1 MNFVFMSPQ
10 FPSNYYLFCKQL
22 KANGVNVLGVG
33 DTPYDQLKTDLKNIL
48 TEYYK
53 VDNMEDYNQVFKA
66 IAFFSF
72 KYGKIDWLESNNE
85 YWLEQDAKLRTDFN
99 ITTGFKTPD
108 MKKVKYKSE
117 MKAYYKKAGIPTA
130 RYHLVNDYE
139 GCVKFIEEVGYPV
152 IVKPDNGVGAA
163 STYRL
168 KNIDELNYFFSTK
181 DNSVPYIMEEY
192 VYGAVCSYDAIINS
206 KGEPIFETGNVSP
219 ISIMDIVN
227 DKGSSVF
234 YIVKNLPEDVRNA
247 GRRTVAAFGVK
258 SRYIHFEFFRLYQDQ
273 EGLGKK
279 GDVIGLEVNM
289 RPSGGVSPDM
299 MNYANSVD
307 VYHIWADMIVYDKT
321 TTVSN
326 DNHYYCVFVG
336 RRDGRPYKYSHAE
349 VLSKYR
355 GDITI
360 SDRLPDALSGAM
372 GNQMYMARFKE
383 ESQMQEYIAYVTA
396 EV

>member
-10 FPSNYYLFCKQL
+10 FPTNYYLFCKQL

-33 DTPYDQLKTDLKNIL
+33 DTPYDQLKTALKEVL

-53 VDNMEDYNQVFKA
+53 VDNMEDYSQVYRA
-66 IAFFSF
+66 VAFFSF

-99 ITTGFKTPD
+99 ITTGFKNDD
-108 MKKVKYKSE
+108 MKKVKFKSE
-117 MKAYYKKAGIPTA
+117 MKAYYKKAGIPVA
-130 RYHLVNDYE
+130 RYHLVSDYQ
-139 GCVKFIEEVGYPV
+139 GCVDFINEVGYPV
-152 IVKPDNGVGAA
+152 IVKPDNGVGA
-163 STYRL
+163 SQTYRL
-168 KNIDELNYFFSTK
+168 KNVDELNYFFATK
-181 DNSVPYIMEEY
+181 DDKLYIMEEY

-227 DKGSSVF
+227 TNGSSVF
-234 YIVKNLPEDVRNA
+234 YIVKNLADDVRDA
-247 GRRTVAAFGVK
+247 GRRTVASFGVK
-258 SRYIHFEFFRLYQDQ
+258 SRFVHFEFFRLQQDQ
-273 EGLGKK
+273 PGLGKN

-299 MNYANSVD
+299 MNYANSAD
-307 VYHIWADMIVYDKT
+307 VYRVWADMIVHDKT
-321 TTVSN
+321 TVALS
-326 DNHYYCVFVG
+326 DDKYFCVFVG

-355 GDITI
+355 ANITI
-360 SDRLPDALSGAM
+360 SDRLPDVLSGAM

-383 ESQMQEYIAYVTA
+383 ESDMKEYIAYLI
-396 EV
+396 EEN